1 DALAR
6 HHHCLHTLEELIV
19 SIDARRR
26 CNHDTA
32 RAAVDGDHRP
42 RRERARRRAHHE
54 HDHTQHDLAHPAL
67 RLARSILPSFGA
79 NLCVCRVQQQQRHE
93 DHSRTGRLADV
104 LIGRHEITN
113 KRGGKVTQVI
123 VNMLP
128 PDGKRID
135 NTYKNYS
142 EKGELTT
149 TTAVYERMP

>member
-1 DALAR
+1 MQSR
-6 HHHCLHTLEELIV
+6 HGPCC
-19 SIDARRR
+19 RRR
-26 CNHDTA
+26 RSPTTSRA
-32 RAAVDGDHRP
+32 RAKARP
-42 RRERARRRAHHE
+42 SRARS
-54 HDHTQHDLAHPAL
+54 HTTRSGASRSPIGAKYTAFLWSDL
-67 RLARSILPSFGA
+67 
-79 NLCVCRVQQQQRHE
+79 RVGRVEQQRRHE